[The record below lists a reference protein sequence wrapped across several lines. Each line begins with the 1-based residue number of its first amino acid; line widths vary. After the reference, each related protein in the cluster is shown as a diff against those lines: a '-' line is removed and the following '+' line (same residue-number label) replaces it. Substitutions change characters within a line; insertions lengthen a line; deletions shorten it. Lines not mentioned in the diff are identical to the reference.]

1 MQNSITT
8 LFIDL
13 DGTVYNRNNGMLAEM
28 SHRIALFME
37 KIMHLSPA
45 AIPALIDR
53 YYHTYG
59 STLRGIQQEH
69 DVDARQYLEFV
80 HDLELDHYLQPD
92 RALYQSLASIPLPKW
107 IFTNSSRSH
116 AERVLAAL
124 GIADLFDGILDVWTM
139 EYIPKPH
146 PWVYHHAL
154 EMAGD
159 PDPWNCAFIDDS
171 ACNLPPANRI
181 GFSTIWV
188 GEGHNTTAASL
199 SIPRLHQLPQ
209 ALELLEQ
216 DLLLPPVF
224 YPAPLL
230 EPAL

>member
-1 MQNSITT
+1 MQKSITT

-13 DGTVYNRNNGMLAEM
+13 DGTVYNRKNGIMDEM
-28 SHRIALFME
+28 SRRIALYME
-37 KIMHLSPA
+37 KIMHLAPPD
-45 AIPALIDR
+45 IPALIDR
-53 YYHTYG
+53 YYGTYG

-69 DVDARQYLEFV
+69 DIDAQDYLEFI
-80 HDLELDHYLQPD
+80 HDLDIHQYLQPD
-92 RALYQSLASIPLPKW
+92 RALRDSLASIPLSKW
-107 IFTNSSRSH
+107 IFTNASRSH
-116 AERVLAAL
+116 AERVLSAL

-159 PDPWNCAFIDDS
+159 PDPRNCAFIDDS
-171 ACNLPPANRI
+171 ARNLPPANRI

-188 GEGHNTTAASL
+188 GEGHNTSNAAL

-216 DLLLPPVF
+216 DLVLPPVF
-224 YPAPLL
+224 YPAPIL
-230 EPAL
+230 EAAL